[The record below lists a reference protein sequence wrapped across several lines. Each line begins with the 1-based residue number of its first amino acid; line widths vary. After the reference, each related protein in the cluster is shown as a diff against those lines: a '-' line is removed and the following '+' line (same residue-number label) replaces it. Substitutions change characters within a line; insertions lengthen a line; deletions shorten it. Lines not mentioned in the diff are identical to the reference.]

1 MRKRL
6 ALTTIILPALVLM
19 MTGLLPGL
27 SWAGVLHCDIDSGGA
42 SPFSPYTR
50 ENPIAAD
57 QDTPDYT
64 VVLSLDYAQFLPNMR
79 LTCTSDGQEF
89 TAPASFDGNISLS
102 LTAINDQKL
111 DWAGEAQTNN
121 NGIKMKMYIKA
132 VSINEEPLAN
142 SYPPAKMAAGKR
154 LGMEYPIVDGKDD
167 TTLVQFGAQYNA
179 DQSLYKYDTKYNF
192 AIESMRAELIKLGW
206 MEYSSTAVIPPGSHL
221 TFSID
226 GLGGI
231 ATVDVPLG
239 SGVFMAAPSCKLDNK
254 HQVVELGEL
263 HPNTTGSFPQN
274 GPMNR
279 FGMDFTCS
287 SYTNNVEFTFEDANA
302 VLNGKKTL
310 VVHSVANGKAV
321 NGLAVG
327 MYDSEGKEVVMGVKQ
342 NLGVGQKGKNTA
354 SFQAAIIQ
362 TAAEITDSNNN
373 AFTGKF
379 NAKANVTI
387 TYY

>member
-6 ALTTIILPALVLM
+6 SLTTIILSAMMLM
-19 MTGLLPGL
+19 LTGLFPAL

-57 QDTPDYT
+57 QNTPDYT

-89 TAPASFDGNISLS
+89 TAPASFDGDISLS
-102 LTAINDQKL
+102 LSAVNDQQL
-111 DWAGEAQTNN
+111 DWAGEAQTTN

-142 SYPPAKMAAGKR
+142 SYPPAKMVAGKR
-154 LGMEYPIVDGKDD
+154 LGVEYPIVSGKDD

-179 DQSLYKYDTKYNF
+179 NKSLFKYDTKYNF
-192 AIESMRAELIKLGW
+192 AIESMRAELIKFGW
-206 MEYSSTAVIPPGSHL
+206 MEYGSAAVIPPGTHL

-239 SGVFMAAPSCKLDNK
+239 SGVFIAAPSCTLDNK
-254 HQVVELGEL
+254 HQIVELGAFR
-263 HPNTTGSFPQN
+263 PNSTGSYPQN
-274 GPMNR
+274 GPMTR
-279 FGMDFTCS
+279 FGMNFTCS

-302 VLNGKKTL
+302 LLSAKKTL
-310 VVHSVANGKAV
+310 VVHSAADGKAV
-321 NGLAVG
+321 NGLAVA
-327 MYDSEGKEVVMGVKQ
+327 MYDNEGKEVVMGVKQ
-342 NLGVGQKGKNTA
+342 NLGVGQQGKNVA
-354 SFQAAIIQ
+354 SFQAAIVQ
-362 TAAEITDSNNN
+362 TAAEITDSKNN

-379 NAKANVTI
+379 TAKANVTI